1 MPYIGK
7 QPEIGAYKKLDSITA
22 VNGQA
27 AYTLQHN
34 SANYSPASA
43 NHLIVSLNGVIQ
55 APQDSFTVSGS
66 TLTFASNL
74 STGDSIDFILAL
86 GDVLNVGTPS
96 DNTVTNDKLATAPT
110 IISKGDGGSTDGAI
124 QLNCSQNTHGV
135 KIKSPPHS
143 AGQSYTLVLPSTAP
157 SNGKALITDGS
168 GNLSFGDA
176 GGGYVHLHGASYD
189 STSATAYVDYTTSN
203 YLDLTKYKRY
213 MLRFAGITNSTTT
226 SEELLMQCYHSG
238 TLDTN
243 SSYNALYRRHRLSAA
258 STSNAGTANRNS
270 MYISVAN
277 YPSSTGLETTL
288 DCFVDFSS
296 YYFTMYSNGVSWHNT
311 SLSSVTIVDQAGIYH
326 ANSSQNVTGFRILM
340 STGNIEGRID
350 IYGLTGS
357 LGDHRDW

>member
-27 AYTLQHN
+27 SYTLQHN

-86 GDVLNVGTPS
+86 GDVLNIGTPS

-124 QLNCSQNTHGV
+124 QLNCSQNSHGV

-143 AGQSYTLVLPSTAP
+143 AGQSYTLTLPSTAP
-157 SNGKALITDGS
+157 SADKALITDGS
-168 GNLSFGDA
+168 GNLSFDGYTAKAWVNFNGTGTVAIRGSQNVSSITDNGTGDYTVNFTNNMPDA
-176 GGGYVHLHGASYD
+176 NYSVSLASGKGASA
-189 STSATAYVDYTTSN
+189 SSGRTQA
-203 YLDLTKYKRY
+203 
-213 MLRFAGITNSTTT
+213 INSTP
-226 SEELLMQCYHSG
+226 
-238 TLDTN
+238 
-243 SSYNALYRRHRLSAA
+243 
-258 STSNAGTANRNS
+258 STSN
-270 MYISVAN
+270 V
-277 YPSSTGLETTL
+277 
-288 DCFVDFSS
+288 
-296 YYFTMYSNGVSWHNT
+296 GVSVKLPSTNADHDDPF
-311 SLSSVTIVDQAGIYH
+311 VMVAI
-326 ANSSQNVTGFRILM
+326 FR
-340 STGNIEGRID
+340 
-350 IYGLTGS
+350 
-357 LGDHRDW
+357 